1 MKKLL
6 TCLLAVVLLSGCS
19 NNSNVDQST
28 KDNTELETIT
38 VGASPSPHAEIL
50 ESVKDAL
57 KDEGYELV
65 IKEFDDYIIPN
76 TALEN
81 DELDANYFQHQ
92 PYLDGFNT
100 DYGTHLVSVLQV
112 HFEPLGVYAGG
123 SSEIKDTLTL
133 DDIQDGAQIAVP
145 NDGTNE
151 ARALQLLEAHGLIK
165 IKEGVGLA
173 ATVLDIVENPK
184 NIEIVEIEAKN
195 LTAILPD
202 VAYAVINGNYALS
215 ADVVDKLCV
224 SEDKESE
231 GAKKYANVL
240 VVKEGHE
247 NDEKISALKAALT
260 SAETKSFIEN
270 TFGTLVIPVFD

>member
-6 TCLLAVVLLSGCS
+6 SSLLVVALLAGCS
-19 NNSNVDQST
+19 SNNNPPASDPA
-28 KDNTELETIT
+28 ELETII
-38 VGASPSPHAEIL
+38 VGASPSPHAQIL
-50 ESVKDAL
+50 ESVKETL
-57 KDEGYELV
+57 KAEGYDLV

-92 PYLDGFNT
+92 PYLDGFNN
-100 DYGTHLVSVLQV
+100 DYGTHLASVLKV
-112 HFEPLGVYAGG
+112 HFEPLGVYVGG

-133 DDIQDGAQIAVP
+133 DDIKDGAQIAVP

-165 IKEGVGLA
+165 IKAGVGLA
-173 ATVLDIVENPK
+173 ATVLDIEENPK
-184 NIEIVEIEAKN
+184 NIKIVEIEAKN
-195 LTAILPD
+195 LSAILPD
-202 VAYAVINGNYALS
+202 VDYAVINGNYALS
-215 ADVVDKLCV
+215 ADIVDKLCV
-224 SEDKESE
+224 SEDKNSE
-231 GAKKYANVL
+231 GAQEYANVL

-247 NDEKISALKAALT
+247 NDEKIEALKKALT
-260 SAETKSFIEN
+260 SADTKTFIEN

>member
-6 TCLLAVVLLSGCS
+6 SSLLVVALLAGCS
-19 NNSNVDQST
+19 SNNNPPASDPA
-28 KDNTELETIT
+28 ELETII
-38 VGASPSPHAEIL
+38 VGASPSPHAQIL
-50 ESVKDAL
+50 ESVKETL
-57 KDEGYELV
+57 KAEGYDLV

-92 PYLDGFNT
+92 PYLDGFNN
-100 DYGTHLVSVLQV
+100 DYGTHLASVLKV

-133 DDIQDGAQIAVP
+133 DDIKDGAQIAVP

-165 IKEGVGLA
+165 IKAGVGLA
-173 ATVLDIVENPK
+173 ATVLDIEENPK
-184 NIEIVEIEAKN
+184 NIKIVEIEAKN
-195 LTAILPD
+195 LSAILPD
-202 VAYAVINGNYALS
+202 VDYAVINGNYALS
-215 ADVVDKLCV
+215 ADIVDKLCV
-224 SEDKESE
+224 SEDKNSE
-231 GAKKYANVL
+231 GAQEYANVL

-247 NDEKISALKAALT
+247 NDEKIEALKKALT
-260 SAETKSFIEN
+260 SADTKTFIEN
-270 TFGTLVIPVFD
+270 TFGTVVIPVFD

>member
-1 MKKLL
+1 MKNLL
-6 TCLLAVVLLSGCS
+6 SSLLVVALLAGCS
-19 NNSNVDQST
+19 SNNNPPASDPA
-28 KDNTELETIT
+28 ELETII
-38 VGASPSPHAEIL
+38 VGASPSPHAQIL
-50 ESVKDAL
+50 ESVKETL
-57 KDEGYELV
+57 KAEGYDLV

-92 PYLDGFNT
+92 PYLDGFNN
-100 DYGTHLVSVLQV
+100 DYGTHLASVLKV

-133 DDIQDGAQIAVP
+133 DDIKDGAQIAVP

-165 IKEGVGLA
+165 IKAGVGLA
-173 ATVLDIVENPK
+173 ATVLDIEENPK
-184 NIEIVEIEAKN
+184 NIKIVEIEAKN
-195 LTAILPD
+195 LSAILPD
-202 VAYAVINGNYALS
+202 VDYAVINGNYALS
-215 ADVVDKLCV
+215 ADIVDKLCV
-224 SEDKESE
+224 SEDKNSE
-231 GAKKYANVL
+231 GAQEYANVL

-247 NDEKISALKAALT
+247 NDEKIEALKKALT
-260 SAETKSFIEN
+260 SADTKTFIEN

>member
-6 TCLLAVVLLSGCS
+6 VSLLAVGLLVGCS
-19 NNSNVDQST
+19 SNAKPSEDG
-28 KDNTELETIT
+28 LEKLV
-38 VGASPSPHAEIL
+38 VGASPSPHAQIL
-50 ESVKDAL
+50 QSVKEAL
-57 KDEGYELV
+57 KAEGYELV

-92 PYLDGFNT
+92 PYLDGFNK
-100 DYGTHLVSVLQV
+100 DYGTHLTSVLKV

-123 SSEIKDTLTL
+123 NSEVKDTLTL
-133 DDIQDGAQIAVP
+133 DDVKEGAQIAVP

-165 IKEGVGLA
+165 IKAGVGLA
-173 ATVLDIVENPK
+173 ATVLDIEENPK
-184 NIEIVEIEAKN
+184 NIKIVEIEAKN
-195 LTAILPD
+195 LSAILPD
-202 VAYAVINGNYALS
+202 VDYAVINGNYALS
-215 ADVVDKLCV
+215 ANIVDKLCV
-224 SEDKESE
+224 SEGKESE
-231 GAKKYANVL
+231 GAQEFANVL

-247 NDEKISALKAALT
+247 NDAKIEALKKALT
-260 SAETKSFIEN
+260 SSDTKAFIEN

>member
-6 TCLLAVVLLSGCS
+6 SSLLVVALLAGCS
-19 NNSNVDQST
+19 SNNNPPASDPA
-28 KDNTELETIT
+28 ELETII
-38 VGASPSPHAEIL
+38 VGASPSPHAQIL
-50 ESVKDAL
+50 ESVKETL
-57 KDEGYELV
+57 KAEGYDLV

-92 PYLDGFNT
+92 PYLDGFNN
-100 DYGTHLVSVLQV
+100 DYGTHLASVLKV

-133 DDIQDGAQIAVP
+133 DDIKDGAQIAVP

-165 IKEGVGLA
+165 IKAGVGLA
-173 ATVLDIVENPK
+173 ATVLDIEENPK
-184 NIEIVEIEAKN
+184 NIKIVEIEAKN
-195 LTAILPD
+195 LSAILPD
-202 VAYAVINGNYALS
+202 VDYAVINGNYALS
-215 ADVVDKLCV
+215 ADIVDKLCV
-224 SEDKESE
+224 SEDKNSE
-231 GAKKYANVL
+231 GAQEYANVL

-247 NDEKISALKAALT
+247 NDEKTEALKKALT
-260 SAETKSFIEN
+260 SADTKTFIEN

>member
-6 TCLLAVVLLSGCS
+6 SSLLVVALLAGCS
-19 NNSNVDQST
+19 SNNNPPASDPA
-28 KDNTELETIT
+28 ELETII
-38 VGASPSPHAEIL
+38 VGASPSPHAQIL
-50 ESVKDAL
+50 ESVKETL
-57 KDEGYELV
+57 KAEGYDLV

-92 PYLDGFNT
+92 PYLDGFNN
-100 DYGTHLVSVLQV
+100 DYGTHLASVLKV

-133 DDIQDGAQIAVP
+133 DDIKDGAQIAVP

-165 IKEGVGLA
+165 IKAGVGLA
-173 ATVLDIVENPK
+173 ATVLDIEENPK
-184 NIEIVEIEAKN
+184 NIKIVEIEAKN
-195 LTAILPD
+195 LSAILPD
-202 VAYAVINGNYALS
+202 VDYAVINGNYALS
-215 ADVVDKLCV
+215 ADIVDKLCV
-224 SEDKESE
+224 SEDKNSE
-231 GAKKYANVL
+231 GAQEYANVL

-247 NDEKISALKAALT
+247 NDEKIEALKKALT
-260 SAETKSFIEN
+260 SADTKTFIEN

>member
-6 TCLLAVVLLSGCS
+6 SSLLVVALLAGCS
-19 NNSNVDQST
+19 SNNNPPASDPA
-28 KDNTELETIT
+28 ELETII
-38 VGASPSPHAEIL
+38 VGASPSPHAQIL
-50 ESVKDAL
+50 ESVKETL
-57 KDEGYELV
+57 KAEGYDLV

-92 PYLDGFNT
+92 PYLDGFNN
-100 DYGTHLVSVLQV
+100 DYGTHLASVLKV

-133 DDIQDGAQIAVP
+133 DDIKDGAQIAVP

-151 ARALQLLEAHGLIK
+151 ARALRLLEAHGLIK
-165 IKEGVGLA
+165 IKAGVGLA
-173 ATVLDIVENPK
+173 ATVLDIEENPK
-184 NIEIVEIEAKN
+184 NIKIVEIEAKN
-195 LTAILPD
+195 LSAILPD
-202 VAYAVINGNYALS
+202 VDYAVINGNYALS
-215 ADVVDKLCV
+215 ADIVDKLCV
-224 SEDKESE
+224 SEDKNSE
-231 GAKKYANVL
+231 GAQEYANVL

-247 NDEKISALKAALT
+247 NDEKIEALKKALT
-260 SAETKSFIEN
+260 SADTKTFIEN

>member
-6 TCLLAVVLLSGCS
+6 SSLLVVALLAGCS
-19 NNSNVDQST
+19 SNNNPPASDPA
-28 KDNTELETIT
+28 ELETII
-38 VGASPSPHAEIL
+38 VGASPSPHAQIL
-50 ESVKDAL
+50 ESVKETL
-57 KDEGYELV
+57 KAEGYDLV

-92 PYLDGFNT
+92 PYLDGFNN
-100 DYGTHLVSVLQV
+100 DYGTHLASVLKV

-133 DDIQDGAQIAVP
+133 DDIKDGAQIAVP

-165 IKEGVGLA
+165 IKAGVGLA
-173 ATVLDIVENPK
+173 ATVLDIEENPK
-184 NIEIVEIEAKN
+184 NIKIVEIEAKN
-195 LTAILPD
+195 LSAILPD
-202 VAYAVINGNYALS
+202 VDYAVINGNYALS
-215 ADVVDKLCV
+215 ADIVDKLCV
-224 SEDKESE
+224 SEDKNSE
-231 GAKKYANVL
+231 GAQEYANVL

-247 NDEKISALKAALT
+247 NDEKIEALKKALT
-260 SAETKSFIEN
+260 SADTKTFIEN
-270 TFGTLVIPVFD
+270 TFGTLVISVFD

>member
-6 TCLLAVVLLSGCS
+6 SSLLVVALLAGCS
-19 NNSNVDQST
+19 SNNPPASDPA
-28 KDNTELETIT
+28 ELETII
-38 VGASPSPHAEIL
+38 VGASPSPHAQIL
-50 ESVKDAL
+50 ESVKETL
-57 KDEGYELV
+57 KAEGYDLV

-92 PYLDGFNT
+92 PYLDGFNN
-100 DYGTHLVSVLQV
+100 DYGTHLASVLKV

-133 DDIQDGAQIAVP
+133 DDIKDGAQIAVP

-165 IKEGVGLA
+165 IKAGVGLA
-173 ATVLDIVENPK
+173 ATVLDIEENPK
-184 NIEIVEIEAKN
+184 NIKIVEIEAKN
-195 LTAILPD
+195 LSAILPD
-202 VAYAVINGNYALS
+202 VDYAVINGNYALS
-215 ADVVDKLCV
+215 ADIVDKLCV
-224 SEDKESE
+224 SEDKNSE
-231 GAKKYANVL
+231 GAQEYANVL

-247 NDEKISALKAALT
+247 NDEKIEALKKALT
-260 SAETKSFIEN
+260 SADTKTFIEN

>member
-6 TCLLAVVLLSGCS
+6 SSLLVVALLAGCS
-19 NNSNVDQST
+19 SNNNPPAGDPA
-28 KDNTELETIT
+28 ELETII
-38 VGASPSPHAEIL
+38 VGASPSPHAQIL
-50 ESVKDAL
+50 ESVKETL
-57 KDEGYELV
+57 KAEGYDLV

-92 PYLDGFNT
+92 PYLDGFNN
-100 DYGTHLVSVLQV
+100 DYGTHLASVLKV

-133 DDIQDGAQIAVP
+133 DDIKDGAQIAVP

-165 IKEGVGLA
+165 IKAGVGLA
-173 ATVLDIVENPK
+173 ATVLDIEENPK
-184 NIEIVEIEAKN
+184 NIKIVEIEAKN
-195 LTAILPD
+195 LSAILPD
-202 VAYAVINGNYALS
+202 VDYAVINGNYALS
-215 ADVVDKLCV
+215 ADIVDKLCV
-224 SEDKESE
+224 SEDKNSE
-231 GAKKYANVL
+231 GAQEYANVL

-247 NDEKISALKAALT
+247 NDEKIEALKKALT
-260 SAETKSFIEN
+260 SADTKTFIEN

>member
-6 TCLLAVVLLSGCS
+6 SSLLVVALLAGCS
-19 NNSNVDQST
+19 SNNNPPASDPA
-28 KDNTELETIT
+28 ELETII
-38 VGASPSPHAEIL
+38 VGASPSPHAQIL
-50 ESVKDAL
+50 ESVKETL
-57 KDEGYELV
+57 KAEGYDLV

-92 PYLDGFNT
+92 PYLDGFNN
-100 DYGTHLVSVLQV
+100 DYGTHLASVLKV

-133 DDIQDGAQIAVP
+133 DDIKDGAQIAVP

-165 IKEGVGLA
+165 IKAGVGLA
-173 ATVLDIVENPK
+173 ATVLDIEENPK
-184 NIEIVEIEAKN
+184 NIKIVEIEAKN
-195 LTAILPD
+195 LSAILPD
-202 VAYAVINGNYALS
+202 VDYAVINGNYALS
-215 ADVVDKLCV
+215 ADIVDKLCV
-224 SEDKESE
+224 SEDKNSE
-231 GAKKYANVL
+231 GAQEYANVL

-247 NDEKISALKAALT
+247 NDEKIEALKKALK
-260 SAETKSFIEN
+260 SADTKTFIEN

>member
-6 TCLLAVVLLSGCS
+6 SSLLVVALLAGCS
-19 NNSNVDQST
+19 SNNNPPASDPA
-28 KDNTELETIT
+28 ELETII
-38 VGASPSPHAEIL
+38 VGPSPSPHAQIL
-50 ESVKDAL
+50 ESVKETL
-57 KDEGYELV
+57 KAEGYDLV

-92 PYLDGFNT
+92 PYLDGFNN
-100 DYGTHLVSVLQV
+100 DYGTHLASVLKV

-133 DDIQDGAQIAVP
+133 DDIKDGAQIAVP

-165 IKEGVGLA
+165 IKAGVGLA
-173 ATVLDIVENPK
+173 ATVLDIEENPK
-184 NIEIVEIEAKN
+184 NIKIVEIEAKN
-195 LTAILPD
+195 LSAILPD
-202 VAYAVINGNYALS
+202 VDYAVINGNYALS
-215 ADVVDKLCV
+215 ADIVDKLCV
-224 SEDKESE
+224 SEDKNSE
-231 GAKKYANVL
+231 GAQEYANVL

-247 NDEKISALKAALT
+247 NDEKIEALKKALT
-260 SAETKSFIEN
+260 SADTKTFIEN

>member
-6 TCLLAVVLLSGCS
+6 SSLLVVALLAGCS
-19 NNSNVDQST
+19 SNNNPPASDPA
-28 KDNTELETIT
+28 ELETII
-38 VGASPSPHAEIL
+38 VGASPSPHAQIL
-50 ESVKDAL
+50 ESVKETL
-57 KDEGYELV
+57 KAEGYDLV

-92 PYLDGFNT
+92 PYLDGFNN
-100 DYGTHLVSVLQV
+100 DYGTHLASVLKV

-133 DDIQDGAQIAVP
+133 DDIKDGAQIAVP

-165 IKEGVGLA
+165 IKAGVGLA
-173 ATVLDIVENPK
+173 ATVLDIEENPK
-184 NIEIVEIEAKN
+184 NIKIVEIEAKN
-195 LTAILPD
+195 LSAILLD
-202 VAYAVINGNYALS
+202 VDYAVINGNYALS
-215 ADVVDKLCV
+215 ADIVDKLCV
-224 SEDKESE
+224 SEDKNSE
-231 GAKKYANVL
+231 GAQEYANVL

-247 NDEKISALKAALT
+247 NDEKIEALKKALT
-260 SAETKSFIEN
+260 SADTKTFIEN

>member
-6 TCLLAVVLLSGCS
+6 SSLLVVALLAGCS
-19 NNSNVDQST
+19 SNNNPPASDSA
-28 KDNTELETIT
+28 ELETII
-38 VGASPSPHAEIL
+38 VGASPSPHAQIL
-50 ESVKDAL
+50 ESVKETL
-57 KDEGYELV
+57 KAEGYDLV

-92 PYLDGFNT
+92 PYLDGFNN
-100 DYGTHLVSVLQV
+100 DYGTHLASVLKV

-133 DDIQDGAQIAVP
+133 DDIKDGAQIAVP

-165 IKEGVGLA
+165 IKAGVGLA
-173 ATVLDIVENPK
+173 ATVLDIEENPK
-184 NIEIVEIEAKN
+184 NIKIVEIEAKN
-195 LTAILPD
+195 LSAILPD
-202 VAYAVINGNYALS
+202 VDYAVINGNYALS
-215 ADVVDKLCV
+215 ADIVDKLCV
-224 SEDKESE
+224 SEDKNSE
-231 GAKKYANVL
+231 GAQEYANVL

-247 NDEKISALKAALT
+247 NDEKIEALKKALT
-260 SAETKSFIEN
+260 SADTKTFIEN

>member
-6 TCLLAVVLLSGCS
+6 SSLLVVALLAGCS
-19 NNSNVDQST
+19 SNNNPPASDSA
-28 KDNTELETIT
+28 ELETII
-38 VGASPSPHAEIL
+38 VGASPSPHAQIL
-50 ESVKDAL
+50 ESVKETL
-57 KDEGYELV
+57 KAEGYDLV

-92 PYLDGFNT
+92 PYLDGFNN
-100 DYGTHLVSVLQV
+100 DYGTHLASVLKV
-112 HFEPLGVYAGG
+112 HFEPLGVYAGC

-133 DDIQDGAQIAVP
+133 DDIKDGAQIAVP

-165 IKEGVGLA
+165 IKAGVGLA
-173 ATVLDIVENPK
+173 ATVLDIEENPK
-184 NIEIVEIEAKN
+184 NIKIVEIEAKN
-195 LTAILPD
+195 LSAILPD
-202 VAYAVINGNYALS
+202 VDYAVINGNYALS
-215 ADVVDKLCV
+215 ADIVDKLCV
-224 SEDKESE
+224 SEDKNSE
-231 GAKKYANVL
+231 GAQEYANVL

-247 NDEKISALKAALT
+247 NDEKIEALKKALT
-260 SAETKSFIEN
+260 SADTKTFIEN

>member
-6 TCLLAVVLLSGCS
+6 SSLLVVALLAGCS
-19 NNSNVDQST
+19 SNNNPPASDSA
-28 KDNTELETIT
+28 ELETII
-38 VGASPSPHAEIL
+38 VGASPSPHAQIL
-50 ESVKDAL
+50 ESVKETL
-57 KDEGYELV
+57 KAEGYDLV

-92 PYLDGFNT
+92 PYLDGFNN
-100 DYGTHLVSVLQV
+100 DYGTHLASVLKV
-112 HFEPLGVYAGG
+112 HFEPLGVYAGS

-133 DDIQDGAQIAVP
+133 DDIKDGAQIAVP

-165 IKEGVGLA
+165 IKAGVGLA
-173 ATVLDIVENPK
+173 ATVLDIEENPK
-184 NIEIVEIEAKN
+184 NIKIVEIEAKN
-195 LTAILPD
+195 LSAILPD
-202 VAYAVINGNYALS
+202 VDYAVINGNYALS
-215 ADVVDKLCV
+215 ADIVDKLCV
-224 SEDKESE
+224 SEDKNSE
-231 GAKKYANVL
+231 GAQEYANVL

-247 NDEKISALKAALT
+247 NDEKIEALKKALT
-260 SAETKSFIEN
+260 SADTKTFIEN

>member
-6 TCLLAVVLLSGCS
+6 SSLLVVALLAGCS
-19 NNSNVDQST
+19 SNNNSPASDPA
-28 KDNTELETIT
+28 ELETII
-38 VGASPSPHAEIL
+38 VGASPSPHAQIL
-50 ESVKDAL
+50 ESVKETL
-57 KDEGYELV
+57 KAEGYDLV

-92 PYLDGFNT
+92 PYLDGFNN
-100 DYGTHLVSVLQV
+100 DYGTHLASVLKV

-133 DDIQDGAQIAVP
+133 DDIKDGAQIAVP

-165 IKEGVGLA
+165 IKAGVGLA
-173 ATVLDIVENPK
+173 ATVLDIEENPK
-184 NIEIVEIEAKN
+184 NIKIVEIEAKN
-195 LTAILPD
+195 LSAILPD
-202 VAYAVINGNYALS
+202 VDYAVINGNYALS
-215 ADVVDKLCV
+215 ADIVDKLCV
-224 SEDKESE
+224 SEDKNSE
-231 GAKKYANVL
+231 GAQEYANVL

-247 NDEKISALKAALT
+247 NDEKIEALKKALT
-260 SAETKSFIEN
+260 SADTKTFIEN

>member
-6 TCLLAVVLLSGCS
+6 SSLLVVALLAGCS
-19 NNSNVDQST
+19 SNNNPPASDPA
-28 KDNTELETIT
+28 ELETII
-38 VGASPSPHAEIL
+38 VGASPSPHAQIL
-50 ESVKDAL
+50 ESVKETL
-57 KDEGYELV
+57 KAEGYDLV

-92 PYLDGFNT
+92 PYLDGFNN
-100 DYGTHLVSVLQV
+100 DYGTHLASVLKV

-133 DDIQDGAQIAVP
+133 DDIKDGAQIAVP

-151 ARALQLLEAHGLIK
+151 ARALQLLEAHGLSK
-165 IKEGVGLA
+165 IKAGVGLA
-173 ATVLDIVENPK
+173 ATVLDIEENPK
-184 NIEIVEIEAKN
+184 NIKIVEIEAKN
-195 LTAILPD
+195 LSAILPD
-202 VAYAVINGNYALS
+202 VDYAVINGNYALS
-215 ADVVDKLCV
+215 ADIVDKLCV
-224 SEDKESE
+224 SEDKNSE
-231 GAKKYANVL
+231 GAQEYANVL

-247 NDEKISALKAALT
+247 NDEKIEALKKALT
-260 SAETKSFIEN
+260 SADTKTFIEN